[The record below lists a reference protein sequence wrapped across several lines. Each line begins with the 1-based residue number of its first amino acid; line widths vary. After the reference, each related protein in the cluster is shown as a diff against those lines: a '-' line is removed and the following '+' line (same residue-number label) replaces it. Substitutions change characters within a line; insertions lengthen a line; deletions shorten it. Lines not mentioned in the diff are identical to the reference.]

1 MKVLMI
7 APQPFFEPRGTPISV
22 FQRLHGVSALGH
34 EVHLVTYHVGKN
46 VDIPNIKI
54 YRTPAVPFIKKVKVG
69 PSLAKIPLD
78 ILIFFMSVW
87 MLLRHRYDVIHSHE
101 EASFF
106 AVILSFIFRTP
117 HLYDMHSSLPKQ
129 LDNYKFGNYK
139 PIIKVF
145 EWLENGVI
153 STADVILTI
162 GLDLEEHAL
171 KVKPNANHIRIENTA
186 LHNIISVDKQAAAD
200 LRRSLN
206 IKDDQLAVVYT
217 GTFERYQGLDLLLD
231 SIALVKADHP
241 EVVPVMVGGKPEQVE
256 QWQQEAKQRG
266 LSVIFTGTV
275 PLEDSLLYLELADV
289 LVSPR
294 SQGLSV
300 PLKIYTY
307 MHSGKPILATNIPAH
322 TLVLD
327 ELCAVLTEPEAQ
339 AYANGLRRLL
349 DNPDLRTATGTAGKA
364 RAEQVFSRAQYLE
377 KIESAYRSIEL
388 ATPIQYLPIKQSTK
402 G

>member
-1 MKVLMI
+1 MKILMI

-22 FQRLHGVSALGH
+22 FQRLHGISALGH
-34 EVHLVTYHVGKN
+34 EVHLVTYHVGKD
-46 VDIPNIKI
+46 VDIPNVKI
-54 YRTPAVPFIKKVKVG
+54 YRTPPLPFIKKVKVG

-78 ILIFFMSVW
+78 ILMFFMTIW

-106 AVILSFIFRTP
+106 AVVLSYIFRTR

-129 LDNYKFGNYK
+129 LDNFKFGNYK

-162 GLDLEEHAL
+162 GLDLEEHVL
-171 KVKPNANHIRIENTA
+171 KVKPDANHIRIENTA
-186 LHNIISVDKQAAAD
+186 LHNIISVDKQTAAD
-200 LRRSLN
+200 LRRSLS
-206 IKDDQLAVVYT
+206 ITDEQLAVVYT

-231 SIALVKADHP
+231 SVAIARAQHP
-241 EVVPVMVGGKPEQVE
+241 EIVLVMVGGKPEQVE
-256 QWQQEAKQRG
+256 QWQAEASQRG
-266 LSVIFTGTV
+266 LKVIFTGTV
-275 PLEDSLLYLELADV
+275 PLEDSLLYLEMADV

-307 MHSGKPILATNIPAH
+307 MHSGKPILATSIPAH

-327 ELCAVLTEPEAQ
+327 DTCAVLTEPEAQ
-339 AYANGLRRLL
+339 AYAGGLQKLVES
-349 DNPDLRTATGTAGKA
+349 PQLRESTGAAGKA

-377 KIESAYRSIEL
+377 KIDRAYRSIEL
-388 ATPIQYLPIKQSTK
+388 ATPIQYLPAEQSTK